1 MHAMNTLDAATG
13 GDFAMSPPRPS
24 RARRLA
30 LLAASHAI
38 ALGIGFAAGVYTLP
52 ILTEP
57 KGPSLAEVRAASS
70 GAAYAA
76 EFRRGLKGSD
86 PFHWGEGKV
95 TIGRKAIALEGR
107 LAPGPDYKLYLVP
120 SYVENEEEFLKVKKR
135 SPRLGDVKTFA
146 NFVVPVPENVD
157 IEKYDTVLVWCER
170 FSQFITSAKY
180 R

>member
-1 MHAMNTLDAATG
+1 MTTLNAAG
-13 GDFAMSPPRPS
+13 PGSFATSPRPAS
-24 RARRLA
+24 RAGRIALA
-30 LLAASHAI
+30 VASHAI
-38 ALGIGFAAGVYTLP
+38 ALAIGFGAGVYTLP

-57 KGPSLAEVRAASS
+57 KGPSLAEVRAAST
-70 GAAYAA
+70 GAAYTT

-86 PFHWGEGKV
+86 PFHWGEGRV
-95 TIGRKAIALEGR
+95 SVGRKAIALDGK

>member
-1 MHAMNTLDAATG
+1 MNADTLVARDPG
-13 GDFAMSPPRPS
+13 SERGKHG
-24 RARRLA
+24 RRLVLLFATHAVA
-30 LLAASHAI
+30 L
-38 ALGIGFAAGVYTLP
+38 ALGFGIGIYTLP

-57 KGPSLAEVRAASS
+57 EGPSVREVRAAAT
-70 GAAYAA
+70 GAAYRA

-86 PFHWGEGKV
+86 AFHWGEGTV
-95 TIGRKAIALEGR
+95 TVGRKAIAFEGR

-120 SYVENEEEFLKVKKR
+120 AYVENEEEFLKLKKR
-135 SPRLGDVKTFA
+135 SPRLGDVKTFE
-146 NFVVPVPENVD
+146 NFVVPVPDNVD

>member
-1 MHAMNTLDAATG
+1 MNRST
-13 GDFAMSPPRPS
+13 RV
-24 RARRLA
+24 A
-30 LLAASHAI
+30 LLVGTHVV
-38 ALGIGFAAGVYTLP
+38 ALAIGFGAGVYTLP

-57 KGPSLAEVRAASS
+57 KGPSLAEVRAASA
-70 GAAYAA
+70 GAKYGG

-86 PFHWGEGKV
+86 PFHWGEGRV
-95 TIGRKAIALEGR
+95 SVGRNAIALDGK